1 MTLRLRDRLRRRPG
15 RLTWEML
22 ECTIADAVMINLA
35 LLTAFALRFLSFF
48 VLGVGQEGATLQTY
62 SSPSSI
68 LHTSILQPPSSILHS
83 PFFTIHSPSSIF
95 HLPFDRISA

>member
-1 MTLRLRDRLRRRPG
+1 
-15 RLTWEML
+15 ML
-22 ECTIADAVMINLA
+22 ECIIADAVMINLA

-68 LHTSILQPPSSILHS
+68 LHTSNLHLPFSIFHHPFSILHFPSSI
-83 PFFTIHSPSSIF
+83 
-95 HLPFDRISA
+95 